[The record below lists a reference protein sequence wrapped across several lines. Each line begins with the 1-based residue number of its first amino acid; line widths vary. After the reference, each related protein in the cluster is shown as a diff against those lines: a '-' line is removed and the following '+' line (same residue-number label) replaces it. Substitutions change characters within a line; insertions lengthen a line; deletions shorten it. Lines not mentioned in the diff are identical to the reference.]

1 MMGNEFVETS
11 SNANGKRLLDIR
23 NLIACHLYFTQG
35 EVPTNAEFAARYEAA
50 YEALPGRRRGE

>member
-1 MMGNEFVETS
+1 MMSNEFVETS
-11 SNANGKRLLDIR
+11 SS
-23 NLIACHLYFTQG
+23 HLYFTQG